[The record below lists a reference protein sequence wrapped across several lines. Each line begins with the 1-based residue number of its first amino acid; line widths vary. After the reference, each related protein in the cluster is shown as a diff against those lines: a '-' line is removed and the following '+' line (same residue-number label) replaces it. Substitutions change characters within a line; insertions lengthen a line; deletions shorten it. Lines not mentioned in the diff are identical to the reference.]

1 MRGPLASKVLNQL
14 LLATDWGELDYLVV
28 DMPPG
33 TGDIQLTL
41 SQTAALTGAVIVTTP
56 HVLSLVDAAKGVELF
71 RTVNIPTLAIV
82 ENMSFFKCEH
92 NSVYYPFGKGGRKK
106 LIQSLREQ
114 KTVTNIEEIT
124 EDIEK
129 VPYFAL
135 PLCMEGAGMKMTK
148 TNESEK
154 NNNGNDNKKPL
165 GDKEEADD
173 DQMELLSSP
182 LVVSFPESESAKV
195 YHSLS
200 DAIINQVFQLQI
212 NAQYVRKKFNFILL
226 SFVVWLLS
234 NPLPLPSLSLSL
246 PLFLFSPSFSPQT
259 RFRLFLSIRKT
270 MEFVSGILQSVK
282 RRSIPFLPMN

>member
-71 RTVNIPTLAIV
+71 RTVNIPTLSIV

-114 KTVTNIEEIT
+114 KTVTNIQEIT

-135 PLCMEGAGMKMTK
+135 PLCMEGAGMKLTK
-148 TNESEK
+148 TTESEK
-154 NNNGNDNKKPL
+154 NNNDNKKPL
-165 GDKEEADD
+165 EEED

-195 YHSLS
+195 YRSLS
-200 DAIINQVFQLQI
+200 DAVINQIFQLQI
-212 NAQYVRKKFNFILL
+212 NAQYVRKEWIL
-226 SFVVWLLS
+226 FYCHC
-234 NPLPLPSLSLSL
+234 
-246 PLFLFSPSFSPQT
+246 
-259 RFRLFLSIRKT
+259 
-270 MEFVSGILQSVK
+270 
-282 RRSIPFLPMN
+282 